1 MKAFLLKVDSALYIQ
16 WTRAAKGSGLNV
28 SEWIRAQC
36 NKRLEINEV
45 CADGERRVKEAREKS
60 DAKGL
65 SQAGVLRDEVT
76 HIAGSLGE
84 SRESHT
90 NSPNKDYAEGHPAQD
105 LPRVGNVPAPE
116 RRAGVARN
124 VSASSGK

>member
-36 NKRLEINEV
+36 NKRLEIDEI
-45 CADGERRVKEAREKS
+45 CADGERRVKEASEK
-60 DAKGL
+60 
-65 SQAGVLRDEVT
+65 RD
-76 HIAGSLGE
+76 
-84 SRESHT
+84 
-90 NSPNKDYAEGHPAQD
+90 AEGHSAQD

-116 RRAGVARN
+116 RRAGVAKS
-124 VSASSGK
+124 VSASRSTRKKEREIKLCRHNLAECTICGMSA